1 MYLSICGSV
10 VKNPPAMKETQEMWI
25 LSMSPEDPLMKE
37 TAAHSSSLAWR
48 IPGTE
53 EPPWGR
59 KRVRYDLATKQQ
71 QIYFR
76 RT

>member
-10 VKNPPAMKETQEMWI
+10 VNNPPAMQETQEMWI
-25 LSMSPEDPLMKE
+25 LSMIPEDPLAKE
-37 TAAHSSSLAWR
+37 TAAHSSILAWR
-48 IPGTE
+48 IPGAE

-59 KRVRYDLATKQQ
+59 KRVRHDLETKQPK
-71 QIYFR
+71 IYFR